1 MRTAKHSDTVID
13 QIRAYRER
21 EVAPFGYSVQAAVA
35 EFEKLHRELMKTRS
49 CEPVQSTVKRRSA
62 KK

>member
-1 MRTAKHSDTVID
+1 MRTTKHSDTVID

-21 EVAPFGYSVQAAVA
+21 EVAPSGYNVQAAVA
-35 EFEKLHRELMKTRS
+35 EFESLHRELMKTRS
-49 CEPVQSTVKRRSA
+49 CEPVRPTVERRSV